1 MTEARAKLDQLLSN
15 AGDDLPEYLTKAVE
29 ALGDNSSA
37 EAIQPLYELY
47 LTFTIDQ
54 LSQLGAKAEKT
65 LLEAYN
71 QAIKKTCF
79 PDALASESFTPF
91 NTFEQSD
98 HYNIGDKS
106 YHLYENTAANSS
118 SQRKE
123 SPNFGDS
130 AVKLSWE
137 STRNLTSYS
146 MDGDNTDG
154 YRFGFGSTAIGG
166 NGFMGSQ
173 SLDTRLNRRVTSN
186 GERFR
191 ITFPYAGQNGVGSW
205 DELLSCSIQGATDLM
220 FYVDFSDV
228 TTVRKFWVSLVG
240 DNGRTYS
247 HDYRSGAL
255 TYQRLDMSS
264 ENPAWQSV
272 TVQESEADDGCIM
285 NEIKGFKGFI
295 KIPLNTFYA
304 GATDNNNPS
313 GDLQLATDGTVRIKQ
328 IRLQYT
334 STEDGSSQNV
344 SSHLVFDMFGFV
356 GAASETSF
364 KDQYYKPIET
374 KNFTVHGDAQELIDG
389 LYADAIDLDG
399 VTPLKLLDSSNMDNI
414 TKALQAYYSLSIE
427 EKGKITFPSY
437 KGTDANT
444 KASLADIL
452 AVKANTETRKLNGE
466 QVTGKLATYVE
477 DAGDQRTTVQKAFG
491 GASELEGNDISL
503 IEGAL
508 DTYDSYPAKYQYTRP
523 TYWADRNLNAVY
535 PNYQATEV
543 GSQWQSTTPHSL
555 ILNENGDAYTLT
567 LQLPYVGTS
576 DGTGFLFEFD
586 GTVELKLDENT
597 KVTATVQGEK
607 VVHNGAD
614 QKLILTLTV
623 AEADVKTLGTYT
635 GSLEIGVNIP
645 PDLQNSEGINQ
656 SNPQAVDAPEQYRK
670 TYQIPLQLICKE
682 EWSITIPA
690 DANIDWNKTEYVMG
704 DLAAPTLNIPSTAR
718 VDVKIKQSENDYV
731 LKGSMADLKY
741 TLTKNGAK
749 WVDGSAHSF
758 RKGDSTSV
766 PLAVQINQEEFD
778 TAPYDTYSD
787 VLTFEAEYVPGN

>member
-1 MTEARAKLDQLLSN
+1 M
-15 AGDDLPEYLTKAVE
+15 
-29 ALGDNSSA
+29 
-37 EAIQPLYELY
+37 
-47 LTFTIDQ
+47 
-54 LSQLGAKAEKT
+54 
-65 LLEAYN
+65 
-71 QAIKKTCF
+71 
-79 PDALASESFTPF
+79 
-91 NTFEQSD
+91 
-98 HYNIGDKS
+98 
-106 YHLYENTAANSS
+106 
-118 SQRKE
+118 
-123 SPNFGDS
+123 
-130 AVKLSWE
+130 
-137 STRNLTSYS
+137 
-146 MDGDNTDG
+146 
-154 YRFGFGSTAIGG
+154 
-166 NGFMGSQ
+166 
-173 SLDTRLNRRVTSN
+173 
-186 GERFR
+186 
-191 ITFPYAGQNGVGSW
+191 
-205 DELLSCSIQGATDLM
+205 
-220 FYVDFSDV
+220 
-228 TTVRKFWVSLVG
+228 
-240 DNGRTYS
+240 
-247 HDYRSGAL
+247 
-255 TYQRLDMSS
+255 
-264 ENPAWQSV
+264 
-272 TVQESEADDGCIM
+272 
-285 NEIKGFKGFI
+285 
-295 KIPLNTFYA
+295 
-304 GATDNNNPS
+304 
-313 GDLQLATDGTVRIKQ
+313 
-328 IRLQYT
+328 
-334 STEDGSSQNV
+334 
-344 SSHLVFDMFGFV
+344 
-356 GAASETSF
+356 
-364 KDQYYKPIET
+364 
-374 KNFTVHGDAQELIDG
+374 
-389 LYADAIDLDG
+389 
-399 VTPLKLLDSSNMDNI
+399 
-414 TKALQAYYSLSIE
+414 
-427 EKGKITFPSY
+427 
-437 KGTDANT
+437 
-444 KASLADIL
+444 
-452 AVKANTETRKLNGE
+452 NGE

-477 DAGDQRTTVQKAFG
+477 DAGDQRTTVQEAFG